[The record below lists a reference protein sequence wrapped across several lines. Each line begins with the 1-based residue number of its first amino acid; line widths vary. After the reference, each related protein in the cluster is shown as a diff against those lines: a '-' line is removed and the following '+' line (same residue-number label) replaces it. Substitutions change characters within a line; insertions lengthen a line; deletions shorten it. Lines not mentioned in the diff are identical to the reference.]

1 MLIIYTHAAFV
12 NKKKRPEGRFFL
24 TGTALPR
31 READSHASDTVTGS
45 E

>member
-12 NKKKRPEGRFFL
+12 NKKKRPEGRFL
-24 TGTALPR
+24 LSGTALPR
-31 READSHASDTVTGS
+31 RETDSHASDTVTGS

>member
-12 NKKKRPEGRFFL
+12 NKENAPKGVFL
-24 TGTALPR
+24 LSGTALPR
-31 READSHASDTVTGS
+31 RETDSHASDTVTGA